1 MGRLLY
7 DTFHQVH
14 IQQNWPQFY
23 PLTRILPTFENR
35 NALRAYAKTILFDT
49 GKTTLKEASLA
60 VLDNAAAI
68 LNQYP
73 LANFYIDGHTDSVG
87 RDALNQTLSE
97 GRAASVVNYLITQ
110 GVASRRLESRGYG
123 ESRPI
128 ASNKTREGRRTNRRV
143 EIILNDN

>member
-1 MGRLLY
+1 
-7 DTFHQVH
+7 
-14 IQQNWPQFY
+14 
-23 PLTRILPTFENR
+23 
-35 NALRAYAKTILFDT
+35 LRAYAKTILFDT
-49 GKTTLKEASLA
+49 GKTTLKDSSLE

-87 RDALNQTLSE
+87 SESLNQTLSE
-97 GRAASVVNYLITQ
+97 GRAAAVVNYLITQ
-110 GVASRRLESRGYG
+110 GVASKRLESRGYG

-128 ASNKTREGRRTNRRV
+128 APNNTREGRRTNRRV